1 MLQIDLKFI
10 LTVALFIIEMIN
22 TYFCISLYPIIY
34 IELKL

>member
-10 LTVALFIIEMIN
+10 LTVALFIIEVIN
-22 TYFCISLYPIIY
+22 TYFCNPYPIIY

>member
-22 TYFCISLYPIIY
+22 TYFYNLTLSHHLYWT
-34 IELKL
+34 